1 VHVLGATHILPPV
14 AGDAAHF
21 PSVPPVVD
29 DVAHVLGAT
38 HILPPVAGD
47 AAYFLGVPL
56 VAGDAALLL
65 GATHTWAL
73 RQKADSTTAR
83 RLPVIDDHDV
93 LAAYASSAA
102 GVFERAT

>member
-1 VHVLGATHILPPV
+1 MHVLGATHILPPV

-21 PSVPPVVD
+21 PSAPPVVD

-83 RLPVIDDHDV
+83 RLPVIDDHNV